1 MHISLFQNRKEIY
14 MDRVKMVFDIP
25 SHIESEFGKCA
36 NSILTEIDQLL
47 HDGKITQKEKDN
59 IRMVTLR
66 NLNNLKRNF
75 VTLLEAVGARNNS
88 GNH

>member
-1 MHISLFQNRKEIY
+1 
-14 MDRVKMVFDIP
+14 MDRITMVFDVP
-25 SHIESEFGKCA
+25 SHIESEFGKCV
-36 NSILTEIDQLL
+36 NSILSEMDQLL
-47 HDGKITQKEKDN
+47 YSEKISQKEKDR

-75 VTLLEAVGARNNS
+75 IMLIEAINARNVS